1 MKKQTIVLQ
10 IIVLLLVLGLAITGA
25 SIAHFN
31 SPKTTKDNTTTVE
44 NTTANYTKNFSED
57 FYNDYE
63 EDNETIDFSPG
74 GNAVRKW
81 EKENRYVDDE
91 DNSYTVY
98 VTDTGSKYHALGCQY
113 LDKSCYEIDIDKAIE
128 QGYEP
133 CSKCNP

>member
-57 FYNDYE
+57 FYNDISIME
-63 EDNETIDFSPG
+63 LLLLASSTIDFSQ
-74 GNAVRKW
+74 
-81 EKENRYVDDE
+81 
-91 DNSYTVY
+91 S
-98 VTDTGSKYHALGCQY
+98 SKFIIVSSLNN
-113 LDKSCYEIDIDKAIE
+113 
-128 QGYEP
+128 
-133 CSKCNP
+133 CSKPFPSALLISSNYLLC